1 MSCMSKGGFS
11 VKDLGELREEI
22 DAIDKQMVNLFEK
35 RLEAVLQVAEYK
47 SKNSIPI
54 LNAEREKQVI
64 EKNIANLRNK
74 EFSNATKDFFKSIM
88 SISRSLEAEDMF
100 QDNNVKNKSSVK
112 KLHYEVKEN
121 IRNKAKNSE
130 IKIGFQG
137 VSGSFSEEALN
148 NYFGE
153 EIHTHNFNHFEE
165 VFKALKEGKIRY
177 GILPV
182 ENSSTG
188 SISEV
193 YDLLRKYGLYIA
205 AEKCIKISQHLV
217 GVKGAK
223 LEDIEEVYSHPQAF
237 EQSSVF
243 FKDYPK
249 WKLIPYYNTA
259 ISAKMVSDRKS
270 KNIAAVASERAA
282 QLYNLNIIKKNINYN
297 NNNYTRFIIVSKEL
311 EIEKDSDK
319 ISIVISMPHKSGSLY
334 NILRNFSES
343 NLNMLMIQSRP
354 IEGKPWDY
362 FFYIDF
368 EGNITEKRIMDA
380 VEGIE
385 EKSTYFK
392 LLGNYKSDSFVD
404 INKERGDN
412 I

>member
-1 MSCMSKGGFS
+1 M
-11 VKDLGELREEI
+11 KDLEELREEI
-22 DAIDKQMVNLFEK
+22 DAIDKQMVALFEK
-35 RLEAVLQVAEYK
+35 RIEAVLQVAEYK

-64 EKNIANLRNK
+64 EKNIASLKNK
-74 EFSNATKDFFKSIM
+74 KFSNATENFFKAIM
-88 SISRSLEAEDMF
+88 SISRDLEAKDMW
-100 QDNNVKNKSSVK
+100 QDNNVKKKSYVK
-112 KLHYEVKEN
+112 GLRYEVKEN
-121 IRNKAKNSE
+121 IANEAENSQ
-130 IKIGFQG
+130 ITVGFQG

-153 EIHTHNFNHFEE
+153 KVYTYNFNHFEE
-165 VFKALKEGKIRY
+165 VFKALKEGKIKY

-193 YDLLRKYGLYIA
+193 YDLLHKYGLYIV

-217 GVKGAK
+217 AMQGAK

-243 FKDYPK
+243 FKDYPE

-259 ISAKMVSDRKS
+259 ISAKMVSDRKN

-282 QLYNLNIIKKNINYN
+282 QLYDLNVIKRDINYN
-297 NNNYTRFIIVSKEL
+297 NSNYTRFIIVGKEL

-319 ISIVISMPHKSGSLY
+319 ISIVISMPHKSGALY
-334 NILRNFSES
+334 SILRNFSES

-362 FFYIDF
+362 LFYIDF
-368 EGNITEKRIMDA
+368 EGNITENRIMDA

-385 EKSTYFK
+385 EKSTYFR
-392 LLGNYKSDSFVD
+392 LLGNYKSDSFID
-404 INKERGDN
+404 INIEKRG
-412 I
+412 